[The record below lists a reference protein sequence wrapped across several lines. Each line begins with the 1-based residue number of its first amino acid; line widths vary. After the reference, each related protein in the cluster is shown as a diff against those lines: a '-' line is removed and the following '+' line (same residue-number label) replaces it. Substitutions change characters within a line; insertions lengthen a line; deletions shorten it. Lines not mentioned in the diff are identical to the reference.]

1 MAVISLSNAPSGFI
15 VAKPQENSDIT
26 SNPFT
31 GFGSRIQINASGIA
45 TAKVVRTSTDDKT

>member
-31 GFGSRIQINASGIA
+31 GFGSRIQIKATGIFGI
-45 TAKVVRTSTDDKT
+45 VLRR